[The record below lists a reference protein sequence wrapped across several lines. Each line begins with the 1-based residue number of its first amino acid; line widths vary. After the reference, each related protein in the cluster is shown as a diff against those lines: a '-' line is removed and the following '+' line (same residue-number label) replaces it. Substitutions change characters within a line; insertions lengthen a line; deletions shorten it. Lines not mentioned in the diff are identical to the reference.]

1 MSKRRNTRKNK
12 KIINTIA
19 SIIILI
25 ILAIVTQNE
34 EFQKYFETYIA
45 NKNQQTTVSEETS
58 SSKEKQ
64 KTTINSENGT
74 KQIII
79 GSGDTNNENNL
90 HVYYIDVGQADSI
103 LITNE
108 NHAILIDAGNN
119 EDGNTVV
126 NFIKDKGVTK
136 LDYAIGTHPHEDHI
150 GGMDD
155 VINNIEIDKIYL
167 PSIQTNTRTYQDV
180 LQAIKNKNKKIN
192 SLKKGDK
199 FNIGEAEFEVMTDSI
214 LDKNNLNLSSNI
226 IRMTFNGTSFLFTG
240 DAETENEKSIKWE
253 QTDILKVGHHG
264 STTSTSQKFL
274 DQIKPRYA
282 IISVGENNDYGH
294 PKESILKR
302 LKNAGCEIYRT
313 DECGTIEIIVI
324 KK

>member
-1 MSKRRNTRKNK
+1 MSKRKNNRNNK
-12 KIINTIA
+12 KIVNTIV

-25 ILAIVTQNE
+25 ILAVVTQND

-45 NKNQQTTVSEETS
+45 QQNKQEIENEEIS

-64 KTTINSENGT
+64 NAIVNSENGI
-74 KQIII
+74 KQIVI
-79 GSGDTNNENNL
+79 GKGDANNENNL

-108 NHAILIDAGNN
+108 NHSILIDAGNN

-126 NFIKDKGVTK
+126 NFIKDKGITN
-136 LDYAIGTHPHEDHI
+136 LDYAVGTHPHEDHI

-155 VINNIEIDKIYL
+155 VINNIDIDKIYL
-167 PSIQTNTRTYQDV
+167 PEIQTNTKTYQDV
-180 LQAIKNKNKKIN
+180 LEAIKNKNKKIK
-192 SLKKGDK
+192 SFKKDDK
-199 FNIGEAEFEVMTDSI
+199 FSVGEAEFEVMTDSI

-240 DAETENEKSIKWE
+240 DAETENEKTINWE
-253 QTDILKVGHHG
+253 QTDVLKVGHHG

-274 DQIKPRYA
+274 NQIKPKYA
-282 IISVGENNDYGH
+282 IISVGKNNDYGH
-294 PKESILKR
+294 PKEKILER
-302 LKNAGCEIYRT
+302 LKKIGSETYRT
-313 DECGTIEIIVI
+313 DECGTIEITVTN
-324 KK
+324 